1 MPVIKKRIT
10 DTDRL
15 DFLILR
21 QATVPTETLTGWT
34 MQAKA
39 GAVVRTFTGATPRLC
54 IDNAFKAIAPKKQY
68 VYTLP
73 KRSLVSR

>member
-10 DTDRL
+10 DRDRL

-21 QATVPTETLTGWT
+21 EATVPTKTATGWT
-34 MQAKA
+34 MQAKV
-39 GAVVRTFTGATPRLC
+39 GAITRTFTGTTPRLC
-54 IDNAFKAIAPKKQY
+54 IDTAFLSVAPKKQY

>member
-1 MPVIKKRIT
+1 MPVVKKRIT

-21 QATVPTETLTGWT
+21 QATVPTETLTGWS

-39 GAVVRTFTGATPRLC
+39 GAVVRTFTGTTPRLC
-54 IDNAFKAIAPKKQY
+54 IDAAFNAIAPRKQY